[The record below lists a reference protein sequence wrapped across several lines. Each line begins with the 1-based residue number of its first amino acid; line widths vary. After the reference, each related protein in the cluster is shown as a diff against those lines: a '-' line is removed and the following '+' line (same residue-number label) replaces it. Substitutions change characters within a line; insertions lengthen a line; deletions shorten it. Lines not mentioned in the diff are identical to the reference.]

1 MTQLAKASS
10 NALAALGSLKNNLV
24 NVKSTIVT
32 PGGDYLLRLVNGR
45 WVYGAENVEVEDGS
59 EWAINPLSLQHGWV
73 AWTDY
78 KKRKNEVLNEVMV
91 PAGHPLP
98 AYETL
103 RVVNDEQGNPVEYAQ
118 QLAFQLQCLSGEDEG
133 EQVRYKISS
142 VGGMRAVRDTIDL
155 IVKQLD
161 IDPDNPVPV
170 VKLTTDTYNHK
181 TWGETYVPVFEVVDW
196 VPLDEEIK
204 APMQDED
211 PDADLK
217 AAHEQPEAERSRT
230 RAASA
235 TEITDADR
243 RAALNATVEAA
254 GASGVAAGE
263 TAEPR
268 TRRRR

>member
-1 MTQLAKASS
+1 MSNIAKAGS
-10 NALAALGSLKNNLV
+10 NALAALGGLKNNLV
-24 NVKSTIVT
+24 NVKSSIVT

-45 WVYGAENVEVEDGS
+45 WVYGAENVEVEEGS
-59 EWAINPLSLQHGWV
+59 EWAINPLSLSHGWV

-91 PAGHPLP
+91 PASVPLP
-98 AYETL
+98 AYDSL
-103 RVVNDEQGNPVEYAQ
+103 REVKDEQGNAVEYAQ
-118 QLAFQLQCLSGEDEG
+118 QLSLQLQCLTGEDQG

-142 VGGMRAVRDTIDL
+142 VGGMRAVRDVIDL

-161 IDPDNPVPV
+161 ADPDNPVPV
-170 VKLTTDTYNHK
+170 VSLNTDTYQHK
-181 TWGETYVPVFEVVDW
+181 VWGETHVPVFEVLDW
-196 VPLDEEIK
+196 VPLDDTIK
-204 APMQDED
+204 APMKDEEEAD

-217 AAHEQPEAERSRT
+217 EEAQPAASRERT

-243 RAALNATVEAA
+243 RAALNAAAVDAA
-254 GASGVAAGE
+254 GGVADN
-263 TAEPR
+263 AEPR